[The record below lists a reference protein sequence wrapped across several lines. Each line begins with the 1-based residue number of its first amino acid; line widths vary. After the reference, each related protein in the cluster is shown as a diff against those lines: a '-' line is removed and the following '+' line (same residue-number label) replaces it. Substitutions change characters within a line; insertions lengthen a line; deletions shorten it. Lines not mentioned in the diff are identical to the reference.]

1 MNNLKFDQSK
11 PIDVIP
17 MGRIGIDLNTN
28 EIYVPLEET
37 ETFTRYVGG
46 SPANIAVGM
55 ARLGKKVG
63 FIGKVSDD
71 QFGKY
76 VCNYF
81 DKEGIDTSNI
91 AVDKTGAKLGLAFT
105 EIKSPT
111 ESSIVMYRDGV
122 ADLNITVEDVK
133 EEYIKQAKMI
143 VISGTALSK
152 SPSRE
157 ATLLAVEYAKNNGV
171 VVVFDIDYRAYS
183 WNNEVETGMYY
194 TLVAE
199 KSDIIMGSREEFDFM
214 EKLTGTQDR
223 TDKEVAERWF
233 GFGAQLVVIKH
244 GGEGSTAYTNDG
256 EDFHIKVFPVKLL
269 KSFGGGDA
277 YGSSF
282 LYGLLEGEEIIDA
295 LELGSASA
303 AMLVASHSCSDDM
316 PTVAELKEF
325 IRQKKEEYGDRIARV

>member
-1 MNNLKFDQSK
+1 MNNLKFDK
-11 PIDVIP
+11 TRPLDVIP

-76 VCNYF
+76 VYNYF
-81 DKEGIDTSNI
+81 TKEGIDISNI
-91 AVDKTGAKLGLAFT
+91 SVDTTGAKLGLAFT

-111 ESSIVMYRDGV
+111 DSSIVMYRDGV
-122 ADLNITVEDVK
+122 ADLNITVDDVK

-199 KSDIIMGSREEFDFM
+199 KSDIIMGSREEFNFM
-214 EKLTGTQDR
+214 EKLTGTLDR

-233 GFGAQLVVIKH
+233 GFGTQLVVIKH

-256 EDFHIKVFPVKLL
+256 EDFSIKVFPVKLL

-277 YGSSF
+277 YGSAF
-282 LYGLLEGEEIIDA
+282 LYGLLEGEDVIDA

-303 AMLVASHSCSDDM
+303 AMLVSSHSCSDDM
-316 PTVAELKEF
+316 PSVEELKEF